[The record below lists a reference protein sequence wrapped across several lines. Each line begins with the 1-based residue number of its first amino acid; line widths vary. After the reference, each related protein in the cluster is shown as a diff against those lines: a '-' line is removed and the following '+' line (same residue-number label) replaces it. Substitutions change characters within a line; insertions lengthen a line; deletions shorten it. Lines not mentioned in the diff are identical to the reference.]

1 MKNLK
6 IVLAFMMLATFI
18 VSCDDDGGTSV
29 VDVKEG
35 AIPNFTFSDTKPTII
50 DLNLVSA
57 GNHMEF
63 GYSVDIFQGN
73 VSSADVVG
81 FYKTAGGDVYGPV
94 TFESDITTFPADSQ
108 ALFLFLNEIFGPS
121 FLKNMLVEMH
131 GWV

>member
-18 VSCDDDGGTSV
+18 VSCDDDGGTSNI
-29 VDVKEG
+29 DLKEG

-63 GYSVDIFQGN
+63 GYTVDIFQGN

-94 TFESDITTFPADSQ
+94 TFESDVTTFPSDFTLTIPCS
-108 ALFLFLNEIFGPS
+108 N
-121 FLKNMLVEMH
+121 
-131 GWV
+131 WVASVKGTSPHRSTAEDIR